1 MKPEFN
7 ITLFL
12 QDSFTQKGYVPMHM
26 YVWREKFTILRLYG
40 EIKEA
45 QEKGGRQISFERVER
60 WKSGLSEMAGDF
72 RNSDF

>member
-1 MKPEFN
+1 
-7 ITLFL
+7 
-12 QDSFTQKGYVPMHM
+12 MHM
-26 YVWREKFTILRLYG
+26 YVWWEKCTVSRLYR

-45 QEKGGRQISFERVER
+45 QEEEGREISFERMER